1 MTPATIK
8 DAILFTFWTAVWAV
22 ILIAPWLLF

>member
-1 MTPATIK
+1 MSAATIK
-8 DAILFTFWTAVWAV
+8 DAILFTFWIAVWAV